1 MRRSVW
7 QSFLFTCM
15 FAFAAVLPANAAGN
29 YNFVESGT
37 KVEMEGK
44 FSFTVPE
51 NMVFLNKDDTIKM
64 EKEYGDIPSM
74 YEIGSVHPTEDGQN
88 WTLFIEYEDTGH
100 ISDDEQNEIDAD
112 ALLQSYK
119 DGTEEANKQRKP
131 EEQIHVI
138 GWNVKPSYNA
148 ATHELE
154 YAMLVENSKKE
165 QFLNYKLQVLTRT
178 GHVSF
183 ILVTDVPSLMKDK
196 QTLREK
202 IMKNFVVKEGH
213 RYTDFNAETDKVA
226 EYGLTGLILGGL
238 GLAAAKKLGL
248 LAMILAFAKKGWI
261 LIVVALGALGGLMK
275 KLFGKKKDEQ
285 PPADADEEKP
295 SA

>member
-51 NMVFLNKDDTIKM
+51 NMVFLNKDDTIKL

-74 YEIGSVHPTEDGQN
+74 NEIGSVHPTEDGQN

-119 DGTEEANKQRKP
+119 DGTEEANKQREP

-154 YAMLVENSKKE
+154 YAMLAENSKKE

-261 LIVVALGALGGLMK
+261 LIVVALGALGGLLK

>member
-261 LIVVALGALGGLMK
+261 LIVVALGALGGLLK